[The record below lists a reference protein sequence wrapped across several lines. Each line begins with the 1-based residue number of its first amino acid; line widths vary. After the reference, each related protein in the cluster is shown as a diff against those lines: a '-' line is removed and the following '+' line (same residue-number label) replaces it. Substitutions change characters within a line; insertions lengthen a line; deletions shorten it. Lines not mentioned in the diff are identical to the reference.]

1 MKLIDV
7 AALYFPDSLIKI
19 DANLFIPQSVAALW
33 PHLLANL
40 HSSPI
45 NCGWGLFKEDQ
56 FWLPAAICS
65 IDYADSCPSVY
76 IEVDA
81 EYAATELR
89 DAYRGF
95 WLYHMDDKHTIT
107 TLRADPAAKLSTN
120 RQYFLWRS
128 DADLP

>member
-1 MKLIDV
+1 MKLID
-7 AALYFPDSLIKI
+7 AAAIYFPDSLIKI
-19 DANLFIPQSVAALW
+19 DANLFVPQSVVALW
-33 PHLLANL
+33 PYLLANL
-40 HSSPI
+40 QSSPI

-65 IDYADSCPSVY
+65 IDYADSRPSIY

-81 EYAATELR
+81 EYSATELK

-95 WLYHMDDKHTIT
+95 WLYHMDDKHIIT
-107 TLRADPAAKLSTN
+107 ALRADPEAKLSQN

-128 DADLP
+128 DADLS